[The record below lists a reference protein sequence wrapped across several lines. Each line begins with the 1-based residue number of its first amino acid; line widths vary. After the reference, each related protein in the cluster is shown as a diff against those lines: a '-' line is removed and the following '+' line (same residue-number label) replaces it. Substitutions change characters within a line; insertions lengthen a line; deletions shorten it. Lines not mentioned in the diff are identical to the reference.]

1 MAGALVLILLGLI
14 LLVSIAIYERTQRIE
29 EKVNALIE
37 DITELSIDFH
47 NHYYSVT
54 TNNPGLIP
62 MGTVSGTWSN
72 LFTPAFSRSTQYG
85 EQDDSN

>member
-1 MAGALVLILLGLI
+1 MEWVVYIVLSFVVLI
-14 LLVSIAIYERTQRIE
+14 SIASYERTKRIE
-29 EKVNALIE
+29 EKIDGLIE
-37 DITELSIDFH
+37 DINDLSVDFH

-54 TNNPGLIP
+54 TNNPDIK
-62 MGTVSGTWSN
+62 MIGTVSGTWSN